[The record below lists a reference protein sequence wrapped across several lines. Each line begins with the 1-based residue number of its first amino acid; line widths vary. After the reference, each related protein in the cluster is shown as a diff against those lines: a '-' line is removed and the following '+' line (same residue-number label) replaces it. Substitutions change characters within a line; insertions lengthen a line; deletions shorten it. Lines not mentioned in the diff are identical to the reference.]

1 MNEDFFYISFWSCII
16 ISQLNAIAL
25 AILLHSILSP
35 CFLSDNIVAIF
46 LGLSSLCWAGLSLI
60 IWVNYE
66 F

>member
-16 ISQLNAIAL
+16 ISQLNAIA
-25 AILLHSILSP
+25 

-60 IWVNYE
+60 IWVNYAYNLGE
-66 F
+66 L